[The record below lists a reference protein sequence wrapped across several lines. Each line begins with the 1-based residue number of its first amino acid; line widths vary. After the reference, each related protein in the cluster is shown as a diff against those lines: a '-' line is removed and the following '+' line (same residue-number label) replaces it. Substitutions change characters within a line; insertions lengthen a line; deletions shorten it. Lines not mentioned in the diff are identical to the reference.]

1 METQIELI
9 KKDLTLFKEET
20 ERRINLLEENIKKLT
35 GEERNLSDNILKF
48 AGLLTSIQDSISRLE
63 KSTEEGFERVHARI
77 DSTKDDFKAKQQ
89 RELESYLAYKRVVIG
104 AALTAIVGGLMGAV
118 LTSYR
123 LFGG

>member
-1 METQIELI
+1 MEPQIELI

-63 KSTEEGFERVHARI
+63 NQQK
-77 DSTKDDFKAKQQ
+77 KALK
-89 RELESYLAYKRVVIG
+89 EYIPE
-104 AALTAIVGGLMGAV
+104 
-118 LTSYR
+118 
-123 LFGG
+123 

>member
-1 METQIELI
+1 MDTQIELI

-20 ERRINLLEENIKKLT
+20 ERRINSLEETIKKLT
-35 GEERNLSDNILKF
+35 GEERNLSNNILKF
-48 AGLLTSIQDSISRLE
+48 EGILTNIQDSIGRLE
-63 KSTEEGFERVHARI
+63 KSTEEGFERVHSRI

-89 RELESYLAYKRVVIG
+89 RELESYLAYKRIVIG
-104 AALTAIVGGLMGAV
+104 AVLTAIVGGLMGAV

>member
-63 KSTEEGFERVHARI
+63 KSTEEGFERVHSRI
-77 DSTKDDFKAKQQ
+77 GSTNDN
-89 RELESYLAYKRVVIG
+89 L
-104 AALTAIVGGLMGAV
+104 
-118 LTSYR
+118 
-123 LFGG
+123 

>member
-63 KSTEEGFERVHARI
+63 NQQK
-77 DSTKDDFKAKQQ
+77 KALK
-89 RELESYLAYKRVVIG
+89 EYIPE
-104 AALTAIVGGLMGAV
+104 
-118 LTSYR
+118 
-123 LFGG
+123 

>member
-63 KSTEEGFERVHARI
+63 KSTEEGFERVHSRI